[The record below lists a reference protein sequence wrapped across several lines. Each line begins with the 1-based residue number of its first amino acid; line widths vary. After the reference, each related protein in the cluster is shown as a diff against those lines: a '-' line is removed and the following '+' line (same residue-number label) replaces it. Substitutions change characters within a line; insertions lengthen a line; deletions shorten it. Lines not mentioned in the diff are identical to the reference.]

1 MFHRGQRV
9 AAHARRY
16 GGSRHG
22 TLAEHMPSAHRLYAE
37 WSQER
42 FQSQARAIGPNTEAL
57 IIAVLA
63 RRPHPEQGFRTCLG
77 ILRLYRSIEADRAEA
92 ISARAVEIG
101 ALNYQ
106 SVASIL
112 EHRLETRTAQRAAD
126 SAPILHAN
134 IRGSRYY
141 H

>member
-1 MFHRGQRV
+1 MDPGTLPEPGSGNWSQHRG
-9 AAHARRY
+9 ADHRR
-16 GGSRHG
+16 
-22 TLAEHMPSAHRLYAE
+22 A
-37 WSQER
+37 
-42 FQSQARAIGPNTEAL
+42 
-57 IIAVLA
+57 A

-77 ILRLYRSIEADRAEA
+77 ILRLYRGITADRAEA

-112 EHRLETRTAQRAAD
+112 AYRLETRTAQRAAD
-126 SAPILHAN
+126 SAPILHPN